1 MAPVEK
7 KVKSASATGKKE
19 KTVRKCVNYDLGGGI
34 MRYSRHQQY
43 KRKALW
49 RQKATLKPKV
59 VVPKKPITAVK
70 EIGGAKNGGKRVVRL
85 QKKKANYPTKARVAD
100 RPTKGCFK
108 RHVRNTRKSLV
119 PGRVVILVAGKHK
132 GKRVVLLKALQSG
145 LLLVTGPFSLN
156 SCPLR
161 RISQRYV
168 IATQTRINLS
178 KVTLPDHLND
188 TYFRRSLKKQ
198 KNRGEGDIFASKKE
212 KYVPSEQKKADQLAV
227 DKAVRTA
234 ISQHKD
240 KKLLFSYLRS
250 YFALSSTQY
259 PHRLRF

>member
-7 KVKSASATGKKE
+7 SVKSAPAKAKKVNKFR
-19 KTVRKCVNYDLGGGI
+19 KTPNYDLGGGI

-49 RQKATLKPKV
+49 RQKASLKPKT
-59 VVPKKPITAVK
+59 VVPKKPITVVK
-70 EIGGAKNGGKRVVRL
+70 KIGGARNGGERVVRL
-85 QKKKANYPTKARVAD
+85 QKRKANYPTKSRIPD
-100 RPTKGCFK
+100 RPTRGCFK
-108 RHVRNTRKSLV
+108 RQTRNTRSALT
-119 PGRVVILVAGKHK
+119 PGRIVIVLAGKHK
-132 GKRVVLLKALQSG
+132 GKRTVLLKVLQSG

-156 SCPLR
+156 STPLR

-168 IATQTRINLS
+168 IATQTSVNLEKVSIPEHIND
-178 KVTLPDHLND
+178 V
-188 TYFRRSLKKQ
+188 YFRRSIKK
-198 KNRGEGDIFASKKE
+198 KSNRGEGEIFAAKKE

-240 KKLLFSYLRS
+240 KKLLFQYLRS
-250 YFALSSTQY
+250 YFALSSSQY
-259 PHRLRF
+259 PHRLAF

>member
-7 KVKSASATGKKE
+7 SVKSAPTKAKKPS
-19 KTVRKCVNYDLGGGI
+19 KFRKASNYDLGGGI

-49 RQKATLKPKV
+49 RQKSSLKPKV

-70 EIGGAKNGGKRVVRL
+70 TLGGVKGPTERVVKL
-85 QKKKANYPTKARVAD
+85 QKRKANYPTKKLVTS
-100 RPTKGCFK
+100 RPTKGTFRHHK
-108 RHVRNTRKSLV
+108 RNIRKSLI
-119 PGRVVILVAGKHK
+119 PGRIVILLAGKHK
-132 GKRVVLLKALQSG
+132 GKRVVLLKVLQSG

-168 IATQTRINLS
+168 IATQTRIKAD
-178 KVTLPDHLND
+178 KVNIPEHIND
-188 TYFRRSLKKQ
+188 AYFRRSTKKE
-198 KNRGEGDIFASKKE
+198 KNRGEGDIFAAKKE
-212 KYVPSEQKKADQLAV
+212 KYVPSEQKKTDQLAV

-240 KKLLFSYLRS
+240 KKVLFSYLRS
-250 YFALSSTQY
+250 YFALSSSQY

>member
-7 KVKSASATGKKE
+7 KVNPASAKSGKVK
-19 KTVRKCVNYDLGGGI
+19 KFRKASNYDLGGGI

-59 VVPKKPITAVK
+59 EVPKKPITVVK
-70 EIGGAKNGGKRVVRL
+70 KIGGNNNGGERVVKLR
-85 QKKKANYPTKARVAD
+85 KPKANYPTKALVTKRN
-100 RPTKGCFK
+100 TKGYFK
-108 RHVRNTRKSLV
+108 KHARNTRKSLQ
-119 PGRVVILVAGKHK
+119 PGTVLILLAGKHK
-132 GKRVVLLKALQSG
+132 GKRVVLLNILQSG

-168 IATQTRINLS
+168 IATQTRVNLS
-178 KVTLPDHLND
+178 KVVIPDHIND
-188 TYFRRSLKKQ
+188 AYFRREQKK
-198 KNRGEGDIFASKKE
+198 KSNRGEGDLFAAKKE

-234 ISQHKD
+234 ISQHKG
-240 KKLLFSYLRS
+240 KKMLFSYLRS

-259 PHRLRF
+259 PHRLKF